1 MVVRGLSTVL
11 LSILVCGGVQAMMA
25 PEYYRSAR
33 QEAPYHVQVAIE
45 KMTPPETALGR
56 CTIAGKV
63 IGTFKDEA
71 GRLPLGTALSF
82 GVACYRADAEV
93 PDGAAIW
100 TPLEALMIARFI
112 EVYLVE
118 REDGFDVALWNTR
131 IIDAPS
137 DKPQFSAD

>member
-1 MVVRGLSTVL
+1 MVLRGVWAAVL
-11 LSILVCGGVQAMMA
+11 LALLCGGVHAMMA

-33 QEAPYHVQVAIE
+33 QEAPFHVQVAIE

-56 CTIAGKV
+56 CLVAGKV
-63 IGTFKDEA
+63 IETFKDET

-82 GVACYRADAEV
+82 GVACYRANAKV
-93 PDGAAIW
+93 PVGAAIW
-100 TPLEALMIARFI
+100 TPLEALMIAGFI

-118 REDGFDVALWNTR
+118 RDDGFDVALWNTR

-137 DKPQFSAD
+137 AKPQFSAD